1 MSSPSLRTRKHSWC
15 QYYLTEGQENRSA
28 LRLKKFLLVSD
39 TTMCFAQLFVYT
51 LALFAYFR
59 AKIPALAFST

>member
-1 MSSPSLRTRKHSWC
+1 MSGPSLRTRKHSWC
-15 QYYLTEGQENRSA
+15 QYYLTEGQGNRSA

-59 AKIPALAFST
+59 AKIPALAFNT